1 MFTIYSLKH
10 SKGKYTY
17 RYMHTEIMK
26 KRTKLS
32 FSFMFEGSVSF
43 AVRVTNT
50 CIKVT
55 ALHRCLG
62 FKYEAE

>member
-17 RYMHTEIMK
+17 RYMHTELMK
-26 KRTKLS
+26 KRTKIS
-32 FSFMFEGSVSF
+32 FGFMFDGSVSF
-43 AVRVTNT
+43 AVRVSNT

-55 ALHRCLG
+55 ALHMVLG
-62 FKYEAE
+62 SKYEAE